1 MEQSSDQRSISFC
14 SDREV
19 WNVCGYHMPKLEV
32 VYFSQI
38 VILYIVIIICLINLS
53 VQHAEVELWCS
64 LLSASIG
71 YLLPN
76 PSLKKEK
83 IILQKC
89 NI

>member
-1 MEQSSDQRSISFC
+1 MEQSSEQTSLSFS

-38 VILYIVIIICLINLS
+38 IILYIVIIICLVNLS
-53 VQHAEVELWCS
+53 LCHNEVELWCS

-76 PSLKKEK
+76 PTLKKEK
-83 IILQKC
+83 IILQK
-89 NI
+89 IGI